1 MSKKEAIARLQL
13 REATAVIV
21 LDKLKS
27 LVSKRPK
34 GIGVELT
41 PEQINI
47 VQVLKK
53 GQAYKLQ
60 SFHSLEVPEGIY
72 EDGQIL
78 DAPAMAELIQTC
90 LAENKITVKNAASA
104 VSGREAVT
112 RLIPVPA
119 ELDDNE
125 LREMVLNQEAGLYL
139 PFPREEADVDYQK
152 LDLMVDD
159 DGIEKVRVLL
169 VATRKEVTDNY
180 INTFEQAG
188 LRLDVLEIGSFSLIR
203 TIREELRQFALG
215 EAVAI
220 ANIEFE
226 GTEIAIV
233 VDGVPQFSRTVPI
246 GTQQIQNALCQ
257 AMNLPPSRNPEILQ
271 GMTIP
276 LTPVDS
282 VQTGMTG
289 SNPGAAAM
297 VRVLGELADELR
309 RSIDFYVNQGENQ
322 EVAQLLLAGSGAGIG
337 QLDEFLTQRLSVP
350 TSQVDPIEAL
360 SLEAEMEIPPAQ
372 RPGLGIALGLGL
384 RYVM

>member
-1 MSKKEAIARLQL
+1 MNF
-13 REATAVIV
+13 
-21 LDKLKS
+21 LKG
-27 LVSKRPK
+27 VFSKRPQ

-41 PEQINI
+41 PERVNI
-47 VQVLKK
+47 VRLAKK
-53 GQAYKLQ
+53 GQGFKLV
-60 SFHSLEVPEGIY
+60 SLHSAEVPEGVFQ
-72 EDGQIL
+72 DGQIL
-78 DAPAMAELIQTC
+78 DAPAMAEIVQSILN
-90 LAENKITVKNAASA
+90 ENKIKVKNAATA

-119 ELDDNE
+119 ELDDAE

-152 LDLMVDD
+152 LDLIIDD

-169 VATRKEVTDNY
+169 VATRKEVTNNY
-180 INTFEQAG
+180 INTFQQAG
-188 LRLDVLEIGSFSLIR
+188 LHLDILEISSFSLIR
-203 TIREELRQFALG
+203 TIREQLRQFAPQ

-226 GTEIAIV
+226 GTEIAIA

-246 GTQQIQNALCQ
+246 GTYQIQTALSQ
-257 AMNLPPSRNPEILQ
+257 AMNLPPTRNTDLLQ

-276 LTPVDS
+276 TTPVDS
-282 VQTGMTG
+282 VRTGMTG
-289 SNPGAAAM
+289 INPGAAAM

-322 EVAQLLLAGSGAGIG
+322 EVAQLLLAGSGGGIG
-337 QLDEFLTQRLSVP
+337 QLDEFFTQRLSVP

-360 SLEAEMEIPPAQ
+360 SLEVEQEIPPMQ

-384 RYVM
+384 RYVN

>member
-1 MSKKEAIARLQL
+1 MNFLQGL
-13 REATAVIV
+13 FSNRNQGV
-21 LDKLKS
+21 
-27 LVSKRPK
+27 
-34 GIGVELT
+34 GVELT
-41 PEQINI
+41 PERIN
-47 VQVLKK
+47 VVRLSRK
-53 GQAYKLQ
+53 GQGYKLIAQ
-60 SFHSLEVPEGIY
+60 HSIEVPEGIFQ
-72 EDGQIL
+72 EGQII
-78 DAPAMAELIQTC
+78 DAPEMAQLIRSV
-90 LAENKITVKNAASA
+90 LDEHKINVKKAATA

-152 LDLMVDD
+152 LDLMIDE

-188 LRLDVLEIGSFSLIR
+188 LHLEVLEITSFSLIR
-203 TIREELRQFALG
+203 TIREQLRQFAPA

-220 ANIEFE
+220 ANIEYE
-226 GTEIAIV
+226 GTEIAIA

-246 GTQQIQNALCQ
+246 GTFQIQTALSQ
-257 AMNLPPSRNPEILQ
+257 AMNLPPSRNTDLLQ

-276 LTPVDS
+276 LNPVDT
-282 VQTGMTG
+282 VKTGLTG
-289 SNPGAAAM
+289 TNPGAAAM
-297 VRVLGELADELR
+297 VRVVGELADELR

-322 EVAQLLLAGSGAGIG
+322 EVAQLLLAGPGGGIG

-360 SLEAEMEIPPAQ
+360 SLDVETEIPPAQ
-372 RPGLGIALGLGL
+372 RPGLGVALGLGL
-384 RYVM
+384 RFVT